1 MTTENK
7 VVPIISQPKSS
18 PKPARPAKP
27 TKPSDPPTVIVSF
40 RITGKLKTRLAK
52 ISKSSRHKN
61 ISETVAKA
69 VAEYVEKGGK

>member
-18 PKPARPAKP
+18 PKPAKPA
-27 TKPSDPPTVIVSF
+27 KPSDPPTVIVSF
-40 RITGKLKTRLAK
+40 RITGKLKARMAK

>member
-7 VVPIISQPKSS
+7 VVSIISQPKSS
-18 PKPARPAKP
+18 PKPARPA
-27 TKPSDPPTVIVSF
+27 KPSDPPTVIVSF

>member
-1 MTTENK
+1 VTTENK
-7 VVPIISQPKSS
+7 VVSIISQPKSS
-18 PKPARPAKP
+18 PKPAKPAKP
-27 TKPSDPPTVIVSF
+27 SEPPTVIVSF
-40 RITGKLKTRLAK
+40 RITNKLKTRLAK

>member
-7 VVPIISQPKSS
+7 PKTV
-18 PKPARPAKP
+18 PKPVSKP
-27 TKPSDPPTVIVSF
+27 VSLAPKPKSDPPTVIVSF
-40 RITGKLKTRLAK
+40 RITNKLKTRLAK

>member
-1 MTTENK
+1 
-7 VVPIISQPKSS
+7 
-18 PKPARPAKP
+18 
-27 TKPSDPPTVIVSF
+27 VSF

>member
-7 VVPIISQPKSS
+7 VVSTSQPKSS
-18 PKPARPAKP
+18 PKPAKPA
-27 TKPSDPPTVIVSF
+27 KPSDPPTVIVSF

-69 VAEYVEKGGK
+69 VAEYVETKGK